1 MANLGALAFSE
12 NVLKT
17 EITMFI
23 SCLFVFLYPTISK
36 TKLKPVL
43 PCAFLQDL
51 VFVRIFHLICAAQD
65 VCKKTLEKTYISNT
79 PTHEEI
85 KLANY

>member
-12 NVLKT
+12 NVLKI

-51 VFVRIFHLICAAQD
+51 VFVRIFHLICARRLQEN
-65 VCKKTLEKTYISNT
+65 VRRTYISNT